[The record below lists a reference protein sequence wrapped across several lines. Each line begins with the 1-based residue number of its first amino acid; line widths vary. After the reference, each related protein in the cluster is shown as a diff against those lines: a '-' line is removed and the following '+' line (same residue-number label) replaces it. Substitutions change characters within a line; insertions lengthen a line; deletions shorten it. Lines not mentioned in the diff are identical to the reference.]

1 MDNKGINNNINVNN
15 PKKNQSFSYRHSIT
29 LSSNKL
35 DKAPSSKK
43 QFPKLPTTEMN
54 YFPKKNFDDLDR
66 ETQMKILS
74 SEKKILQLGIK
85 DFIIR
90 SRQSGEIDP
99 IPVKKM
105 EGHRESVQSISSDK
119 SKNSRKTE
127 KFRKNGHP
135 SLNSIGLIKSKTNHS
150 VFSVEKDADIYRK
163 NTLFSPRKKI
173 KKKNPISNLLLYRSK
188 SFSEDSQILLSPI
201 KKPKQNLYLSPIK
214 KTRSRISI
222 KLPSPQKLRP
232 DSDGLLLKMH
242 HEEKIELKK
251 TLNLGS
257 LSSLDEG
264 VSSEKPIIREL
275 IKMKQVYDSMSDEE
289 VESEE
294 ELKFLIYPKSLFKY
308 FWDFIIFGF
317 CLYSIIICPLSI
329 AFDINDKLAL
339 FIDGLFIIDL
349 ILNFWMGY
357 YDNEE
362 NLIVTPKKIVFN
374 YIFGWFWV
382 DLISSIPFNSLK
394 YFDQLAQ
401 NVYFFCLFRILKNY
415 KVFNSTNVFYMKIL
429 KNIFCY
435 NGQVKSFFRNKI
447 IIPNG
452 LKKLFSNFIK
462 FIVIIHTL
470 SCFWIYLSTLSPG
483 NNWVFNL
490 KDSAKYDKGQ
500 LYLSSVYFNMVSV
513 LTLGY
518 GDILPVSFIER
529 CYSLFLLIVSL
540 GINTYAV
547 SFLENLADLGNQK
560 NAKLENKKDFL
571 ENISINYKVNYELYE
586 KILNF
591 LKYTYQFEADEKEK
605 FIDYLPTSLK
615 NLLICN
621 MYKDIIN
628 NFTFFKLH
636 KDDNIEFK
644 CRILLALRPIITY
657 KGEEVIKIN
666 QFVDEIIFVKSGQ
679 LSMFINYKKIH
690 VRLLFLRKYENFGEI
705 LIVTNERSPVGLK
718 VISGVT
724 TELLLLRKEDFFSIL
739 NDFTE
744 NFNKILFR
752 SSENLKRI
760 KLVIKKKKLQ
770 IRRMITQTKL
780 FKQASKVLNANN
792 TLEQITKEGLV
803 KYKSNPSNKKITFN
817 LNQSPIKA
825 QRRVSS
831 TKIDNQLNITLN
843 MNISNDANNSQNVF
857 INLNSTNGNAFK
869 KLKEIKVTINNES
882 KGGRRLSMKPQ
893 APTNNLK
900 IDKISEV
907 TEEQKVAS
915 DCSSKPMAKGGKGE
929 LINSFDN
936 TADGSFLIDNEVNK
950 VKKASINIFETIKR
964 KIDMKTEEIKMR
976 NRLNW
981 IAKRY
986 LDYESEKDANSN
998 EEEDGNNEKDV
1009 LDNNYIRKYD
1019 QMRNN

>member
-1 MDNKGINNNINVNN
+1 MDNKEINNNINVNK
-15 PKKNQSFSYRHSIT
+15 PKKNLSPSYRHSIT

-35 DKAPSSKK
+35 AITSSPKK
-43 QFPKLPTTEMN
+43 PFPKTPTTEMN
-54 YFPKKNFDDLDR
+54 YFPNKNFDELDR

-85 DFIIR
+85 DFINR
-90 SRQSGEIDP
+90 SRRSGEIDP
-99 IPVKKM
+99 ISIKKI
-105 EGHRESVQSISSDK
+105 EGHRGSVQSISSDK
-119 SKNSRKTE
+119 SKNSRKTV
-127 KFRKNGHP
+127 HP

-150 VFSVEKDADIYRK
+150 VFSVEKDMDIHHK
-163 NTLFSPRKKI
+163 NTIFSSPKKI
-173 KKKNPISNLLLYRSK
+173 KKRNPISNLILCRSK
-188 SFSEDSQILLSPI
+188 SFSEGSQFLLSPI
-201 KKPKQNLYLSPIK
+201 KKPKRKLYLSPIK
-214 KTRSRISI
+214 KSKSI
-222 KLPSPQKLRP
+222 LMIKSPSPQKLRKDP
-232 DSDGLLLKMH
+232 DGLFLKMH
-242 HEEKIELKK
+242 HEEKIKLKK

-257 LSSLDEG
+257 LSSIDEG
-264 VSSEKPIIREL
+264 ANSEKPIIREL

-294 ELKFLIYPKSLFKY
+294 ELKFIIYPKSYFKY
-308 FWDFIIFGF
+308 FWDFFIFGF
-317 CLYSIIICPLSI
+317 SLYSIIICPLSI
-329 AFDINDKLAL
+329 AFDLNDKLSL

-362 NLIVTPKKIVFN
+362 NLIVTPKKIILN

-394 YFDQLAQ
+394 NFEQLAEK
-401 NVYFFCLFRILKNY
+401 VYFLCLFRILKNY
-415 KVFNSTNVFYMKIL
+415 KVFNSTNVFNMKIL
-429 KNIFCY
+429 KNFFCY
-435 NGQVKSFFRNKI
+435 NERVKLFFRNKI
-447 IIPNG
+447 IISNG
-452 LKKLFSNFIK
+452 LKKLISNFVI
-462 FIVIIHTL
+462 FIVIIHIL

-490 KDSAKYDKGQ
+490 NDSVKYDKSQ

-518 GDILPVSFIER
+518 GDILPVSFTER
-529 CYSLFLLIVSL
+529 CYSLFLLIISL

-718 VISGVT
+718 VISSVT
-724 TELLLLRKEDFFSIL
+724 AELLLLRKEDFFSIL
-739 NDFTE
+739 NDFSE

-792 TLEQITKEGLV
+792 TLDQITKDGLV
-803 KYKSNPSNKKITFN
+803 KFNTNPPNKNITLN
-817 LNQSPIKA
+817 LNGSPIKV
-825 QRRVSS
+825 QRKAPQ
-831 TKIDNQLNITLN
+831 TTGDNQLNITLN
-843 MNISNDANNSQNVF
+843 MNISNDTNNSQNVF

-869 KLKEIKVTINNES
+869 RLKEIKVTINNDN
-882 KGGRRLSMKPQ
+882 KGGRRLSMTPQ
-893 APTNNLK
+893 APTNFLK
-900 IDKISEV
+900 IDKIAEV

-915 DCSSKPMAKGGKGE
+915 DCSSKQIAKGGKGE

-964 KIDMKTEEIKMR
+964 KIDKKTEEIKIS
-976 NRLNW
+976 NKLNW
-981 IAKRY
+981 IAKKY
-986 LDYESEKDANSN
+986 LDYESEKDSNSN
-998 EEEDGNNEKDV
+998 EEEGNNENDENYLDS

-1019 QMRNN
+1019 QMRKN